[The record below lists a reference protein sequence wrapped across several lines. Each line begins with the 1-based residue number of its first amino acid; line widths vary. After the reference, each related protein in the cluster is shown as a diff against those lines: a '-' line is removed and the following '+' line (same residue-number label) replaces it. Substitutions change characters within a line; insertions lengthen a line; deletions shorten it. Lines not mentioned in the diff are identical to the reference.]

1 MLTRNETWMLGAAW
15 AAIAGLGLAG
25 ASKVRQIP
33 AVEPEVIRLE
43 QRFEKE
49 RTARSG
55 PVPGDDTS
63 RRWREGQSWLAEGR
77 KAPPLAAM
85 FAPEVIEK
93 TTPPGVREIP
103 VLPSAAAVTA
113 AGDLD
118 GVLVRWSLVDAPLS
132 LEPHER
138 RVKATP
144 AALRIERREPSGEF
158 RPVATLDAKATSW
171 RDAEAA
177 PGRSWEYRVVVEGD
191 PKARRVETPAR
202 ATAATPDHRRTRL
215 VGGDA
220 SVALVRVETY
230 DRGTKAWSG
239 REAPVRTG
247 TELWTGGPRLAR
259 LWFAGFELKAE
270 LAWPDGRSTELDR

>member
-1 MLTRNETWMLGAAW
+1 MLTRNERWMLGAAW
-15 AAIAGLGLAG
+15 AAIAALGLAG

-33 AVEPEVIRLE
+33 DVEPEVVRLE
-43 QRFEKE
+43 QRFEKD

-55 PVPGDDTS
+55 PVPSDDS
-63 RRWREGQSWLAEGR
+63 CRRWREGQSWLAEGR
-77 KAPPLAAM
+77 SAPQAAY
-85 FAPEVIEK
+85 FVPEVVEK
-93 TTPPGVREIP
+93 ITPPGVRDVP

-118 GVLVRWSLVDAPLS
+118 GVLVRWSLSDAPLA
-132 LEPHER
+132 LKPYER
-138 RVKATP
+138 RTRAEP
-144 AALRIERREPSGEF
+144 SALRIERREPSGGF

-177 PGRSWEYRVVVEGD
+177 PGRSWEFRVVVEGD
-191 PKARRVETPAR
+191 PKARRVETPDR
-202 ATAATPDHRRTRL
+202 AAAATPAHRRTRL

-220 SVALVRVETY
+220 AVALVRVETY

-239 REAPVRTG
+239 RETPVRTG
-247 TELWTGGPRLAR
+247 TELWAGGPRLAR